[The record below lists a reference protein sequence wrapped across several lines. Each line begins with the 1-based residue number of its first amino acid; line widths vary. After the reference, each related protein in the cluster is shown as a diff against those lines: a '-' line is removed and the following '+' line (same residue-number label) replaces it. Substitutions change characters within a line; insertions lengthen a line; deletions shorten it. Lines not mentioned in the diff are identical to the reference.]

1 MKYKRI
7 LLKLSGEALKNGKVD
22 ELYDYGTVDAITS
35 AIVKTAETGV
45 EVAIVVGAG
54 NIWRGA
60 RPGRGMDRVTADQ
73 MGMLGTVI
81 NALSLKDALAKQ
93 GKEAVVMTSVAMKPF
108 AEPFSRDD
116 AVRFLSEGKIVIFG
130 CGTGSPYFSTDTGA
144 VLKGKEIEA
153 DALLF
158 AKNVDG
164 IYDSDP
170 NKNPN
175 AKRYTHITF
184 AQILKDQLKAIDMTA
199 AAFGMD
205 NDLKILV
212 FGLDD
217 PDRIAAVAMGEEPG
231 TVIDNCAK

>member
-7 LLKLSGEALKNGKVD
+7 LLKLSGEALKNEKVD
-22 ELYDYGTVDAITS
+22 ELYDYEMVDAITS
-35 AIVKTAETGV
+35 AIVKTAEAGV

-108 AEPFSRDD
+108 AEPFSRDE
-116 AVRFLSEGKIVIFG
+116 AVKLLSEGKIVIFG

-170 NKNPN
+170 NKNPD

-199 AAFGMD
+199 AAFGLD

-217 PDRIAAVAMGEEPG
+217 PNRIVAVAKGEEPG
-231 TVIDNCAK
+231 TVIDNCAE